1 MAGKGKVRMRWM
13 TPREYARLQGCPDYS
28 INVER
33 NEALWGFGDAVC
45 VPVISW
51 IAENV
56 LSQIFPAKIRQTQQA
71 ACD

>member
-1 MAGKGKVRMRWM
+1 MRWM
-13 TPREYARLQGCPDYS
+13 TPREYARLQGCPQYP
-28 INVER
+28 IKVGR
-33 NEALWGFGDAVC
+33 NDALWGFGDAVC

-56 LSQIFPAKIRQTQQA
+56 LSQIFPATIAQFQQA